1 MEKSL
6 NKPNWKFRFPNN
18 VNLLLF
24 SNKKYQ
30 ELTNYYADSHAWN
43 WIYLSNINYKSITS
57 IFSYKILTVIIFRV
71 IEKDLY
77 VRGHFKTELETRLE
91 TRLKKIRLPLI
102 FLNGQFLGVG
112 IETKVLKITIY
123 EMHFINNFYRNRQ
136 IIKSLFSLLS
146 NVLQFIFLMIVH
158 TTTKK
163 WSIRKWKLSLWIDHF
178 LVGACFKHSF
188 NNGKKKKLHFKLH
201 PSKFKTFYCGHLQ
214 YLFSRTRLSWRGWT
228 RLGSCGRWWNLSVT
242 VQR

>member
-1 MEKSL
+1 MTLKMMEKSL

-43 WIYLSNINYKSITS
+43 WIYLSNINYKSITN
-57 IFSYKILTVIIFRV
+57 IFSYKIKILTVIIFRV

-146 NVLQFIFLMIVH
+146 NVLQFIFLMI
-158 TTTKK
+158 
-163 WSIRKWKLSLWIDHF
+163 
-178 LVGACFKHSF
+178 HSQATATHAQLRVCS
-188 NNGKKKKLHFKLH
+188 N
-201 PSKFKTFYCGHLQ
+201 Y
-214 YLFSRTRLSWRGWT
+214 
-228 RLGSCGRWWNLSVT
+228 
-242 VQR
+242 

>member
-43 WIYLSNINYKSITS
+43 WIYLSNINYKSITN
-57 IFSYKILTVIIFRV
+57 IFSYKIKILTVIIFRV
-71 IEKDLY
+71 MEKDLY

-112 IETKVLKITIY
+112 IATKVLKITLY
-123 EMHFINNFYRNRQ
+123 EMHFINRFYRNRR

-163 WSIRKWKLSLWIDHF
+163 WSIRINMEAFSMNW
-178 LVGACFKHSF
+178 
-188 NNGKKKKLHFKLH
+188 
-201 PSKFKTFYCGHLQ
+201 P
-214 YLFSRTRLSWRGWT
+214 LF
-228 RLGSCGRWWNLSVT
+228 C
-242 VQR
+242 QCMY